1 MNRESVRSRIEQI
14 GIIPAIRFLSKQ
26 DAHFAVDAVH
36 HSGIPIVEIT
46 MTIPGAMDLIAELAR
61 DPELVVGAGTVNDV
75 ETARG
80 CLDHGARFLTS
91 PGLDLAV
98 VDFAVK
104 HNVVVFP
111 GALTP
116 SEIMNAANAGADF
129 VKIFPCTALGG
140 PSYIRALKSPFPG
153 ISLIAAGGVTQQN
166 AGDFIHA
173 GAVAVGIGRE
183 LVPPEAVE
191 RRQCDWIEELAR
203 RFIEIVRNAR
213 SQSFGA

>member
-1 MNRESVRSRIEQI
+1 MNKESVRNRIEKV
-14 GIIPAIRFLSKQ
+14 GIIPAIRFVSKQ
-26 DAHFAVDAVH
+26 DAHFAVEAVH
-36 HSGIPIVEIT
+36 HSGIPLVEIT

-61 DPELVVGAGTVNDV
+61 DPELVVGAGSILDV
-75 ETARG
+75 ETARA
-80 CLDHGARFLTS
+80 CLDHGASFLTS

-104 HNVVVFP
+104 RDVVVFP

-116 SEIMNAANAGADF
+116 TEVMNAANAGADF
-129 VKIFPCTALGG
+129 VKIFPCSALGG
-140 PSYIRALKSPFPG
+140 PSYIRTLKSPFPA
-153 ISLIAAGGVTQQN
+153 IPLIAAGGVTQQN

-183 LVPPEAVE
+183 LVPPEAVA

-203 RFIEIVRNAR
+203 RFTEIVRSAR
-213 SQSFGA
+213 RKSHDA